1 MPACHAGD
9 RGFDSRRDRFILCG
23 CSLVVKLQPSKLLSR
38 VRFSSPALILS
49 WPVGQAVK
57 TPPFHG
63 GNTGSSPVRVILKST
78 CVGFFYCKN
87 YIEIK
92 KNSPYHREKGE
103 FFRKIMEP
111 RGVEPLSKYID
122 TIKSTFIVYLF
133 KFRYRLADK
142 QASS

>member
-1 MPACHAGD
+1 MC
-9 RGFDSRRDRFILCG
+9 RRFDSVSRHISYICG

-38 VRFSSPALILS
+38 VRFSSPALILF

-63 GNTGSSPVRVILKST
+63 GNTGSSSVRVILKST
-78 CVGFFYCKN
+78 LGRLFLLLKIYRK
-87 YIEIK
+87 IK
-92 KNSPYHREKGE
+92 KTLLILVDKKS
-103 FFRKIMEP
+103 FFVKIMEP

>member
-1 MPACHAGD
+1 M
-9 RGFDSRRDRFILCG
+9 
-23 CSLVVKLQPSKLLSR
+23 VKLQPSKLLSR

-78 CVGFFYCKN
+78 LGRLFLLLKIYRK
-87 YIEIK
+87 IK
-92 KNSPYHREKGE
+92 KTLLILVDKKS
-103 FFRKIMEP
+103 FFVKIMEP

>member
-1 MPACHAGD
+1 MKIESNKNWTTCL
-9 RGFDSRRDRFILCG
+9 RL
-23 CSLVVKLQPSKLLSR
+23 
-38 VRFSSPALILS
+38 
-49 WPVGQAVK
+49 
-57 TPPFHG
+57 
-63 GNTGSSPVRVILKST
+63 NTGDGSPRVFLL
-78 CVGFFYCKN
+78 
-87 YIEIK
+87 
-92 KNSPYHREKGE
+92 NSHFLGSVPREKGE